1 MRGRKRGD
9 LRVLNSRYES
19 QEMESNSD
27 ESRTLRVVR
36 VLRWLI
42 WGSKSSS
49 GCVECRVC
57 AFFGTSRG
65 NKKYVFPAL
74 LWSVGYL
81 LHVL

>member
-27 ESRTLRVVR
+27 ESRTLRVV
-36 VLRWLI
+36 LSSADMGQQILI
-42 WGSKSSS
+42 WVCG
-49 GCVECRVC
+49 VC